1 MDLLSNLALGFQTAV
16 SPATLLYC
24 FIGVF
29 VGTLIGVLPG
39 IGALSTISLLLPLT
53 YHLDPTAAVVLL
65 AGVYYGAQY
74 GGSTA
79 SILLNLPG
87 TPSSAVACLDGYPMS
102 RQGRAGVALFMTT
115 AASFIGAT
123 IGVLLMTLF
132 TPAIADLGLK
142 FGPYE
147 YFAMMLLGLIAASTL
162 ASGSPVKGMAMVVLG
177 LLLGMIGTDVQT
189 GQQRFDFGIP
199 ELTDGLNLVAL
210 AMGVFGVS
218 EVVNSINRVKRAGDR
233 ECHRRSVEVAAVV
246 GHHDGRAGRRDVAGA
261 GDVELGVGEE
271 QRVGEA
277 QRQPLDLHVDDGDLG
292 HRGHLPGRVGCRRQ
306 VERWPAPSRGHQHH
320 PRVRVDHERVAHGSE
335 EGGVVDAV
343 AVGEAGGEIHAVA
356 LRPLLHCGQL
366 AGAPH
371 ERAVQRAVVRAVVVQ
386 PVAGGHHVVQPQAAG
401 QRRHQVVGRGGGQHD
416 RPPSGTVLLEQ
427 GGSQWLDHRRQRVRG
442 VLRGALHDGPRAAL
456 GERHGLAGQC
466 HGRQRLAHR
475 VEHAVEQVLA
485 RDRPGHQAGLTHR
498 PGEHLP
504 RRPGQQGAVEVEER
518 SALGGRHGRSL

>member
-162 ASGSPVKGMAMVVLG
+162 ASGSPVKGVAMVVLG

-189 GQQRFDFGIP
+189 GQQRFDFGIS

-218 EVVNSINRVKRAGDR
+218 EVVNSINRVKRAGEGNRISMRAMWPTRKDWR
-233 ECHRRSVEVAAVV
+233 EAALPMLRGSGIGSFFGALPGTGAGIASFMAYATEKRISRTPERFGKGAIEGLASSEAANNAAAQTAFVPTMSLGIPGDAVMALMIGALIIHGIQPGPMMISEQPAMFWGLIASFVIGNLMLVILNIPLIGVWVAILRIPYRVLYPAILVFIALGVYSVNNNSFDIMMVALAGVFGYALSVLRFEVAPLLLGFVLGPLMEEHLRRALLLARGDPMVFVQRPISLGLLVACALIVVWTTVSALRRSA
-246 GHHDGRAGRRDVAGA
+246 
-261 GDVELGVGEE
+261 
-271 QRVGEA
+271 
-277 QRQPLDLHVDDGDLG
+277 
-292 HRGHLPGRVGCRRQ
+292 
-306 VERWPAPSRGHQHH
+306 
-320 PRVRVDHERVAHGSE
+320 
-335 EGGVVDAV
+335 
-343 AVGEAGGEIHAVA
+343 
-356 LRPLLHCGQL
+356 
-366 AGAPH
+366 
-371 ERAVQRAVVRAVVVQ
+371 
-386 PVAGGHHVVQPQAAG
+386 
-401 QRRHQVVGRGGGQHD
+401 
-416 RPPSGTVLLEQ
+416 
-427 GGSQWLDHRRQRVRG
+427 
-442 VLRGALHDGPRAAL
+442 RAA
-456 GERHGLAGQC
+456 ANTM
-466 HGRQRLAHR
+466 A
-475 VEHAVEQVLA
+475 
-485 RDRPGHQAGLTHR
+485 
-498 PGEHLP
+498 
-504 RRPGQQGAVEVEER
+504 
-518 SALGGRHGRSL
+518 